1 MATLLTL
8 VNTARTAKSRKAQAS
23 EGRWVAV
30 MNPDT
35 RTASVYHYSTHM
47 VNITVDNEIIPINA
61 GWGSMTDKKGIR
73 KIAQGIGV
81 FASYKEIYSGVCAPR
96 ETPPSP
102 PIARFLPK
110 ASAENKVLLTGFVW
124 R

>member
-8 VNTARTAKSRKAQAS
+8 VTTARTAKSGKAQAS
-23 EGRWVAV
+23 EGRWVAI

-35 RTASVYHYSTHM
+35 RTASIYHYNAHM

-73 KIAQGIGV
+73 RIAQGVGV
-81 FASYKEIYSGVCAPR
+81 LTSYKEIYSDGCAPR
-96 ETPPSP
+96 KTPL
-102 PIARFLPK
+102 IAPFLPK
-110 ASAENKVLLTGFVW
+110 STAGNTVLLTGVIW